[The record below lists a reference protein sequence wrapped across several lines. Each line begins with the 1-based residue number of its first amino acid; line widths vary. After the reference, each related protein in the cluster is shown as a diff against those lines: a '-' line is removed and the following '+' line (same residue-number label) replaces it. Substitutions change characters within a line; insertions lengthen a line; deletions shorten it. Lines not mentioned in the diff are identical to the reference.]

1 VTTLRLPAALLSESF
16 AQLRACGASRHECV
30 VYWCAAVDEP
40 DLLTRVVHP
49 VHHAGPAWYEV
60 DSAWVTEFFLQLR
73 HDRQTVRVQ
82 VHTHPGPAGHSG
94 TDDQFSLVPATGFLS
109 LVIPRFAA
117 GRIGLQDTHLGRM
130 QPTGTWSR
138 VEPEGVLRVE

>member
-1 VTTLRLPAALLSESF
+1 VNALRLPAALLRESF
-16 AQLRACGASRHECV
+16 AQLRACGTGQRECV
-30 VYWCAAVDEP
+30 VYWCTAVSEP

-49 VHHAGPAWYEV
+49 VHHAGLAWYEV

-73 HDRQTVRVQ
+73 QDRQTVRVQ

-94 TDDQFSLVPATGFLS
+94 TDDQFSLVPAAGFLS

-117 GRIGLQDTHLGRM
+117 GRIGLQDTYLGRM
-130 QPTGTWSR
+130 QPAGTWAR
-138 VEPEGVLRVE
+138 VEPEEVLRVE

>member
-1 VTTLRLPAALLSESF
+1 VTTLRLPATLLGESF
-16 AQLRACGASRHECV
+16 AQLRTCGAGRHECIA
-30 VYWCAAVDEP
+30 YWCAAVDEP
-40 DLLTRVVHP
+40 DLLTCVVHP

-73 HDRQTVRVQ
+73 QDRQTVRVQ

-109 LVIPRFAA
+109 LVIPRFAS
-117 GRIGLQDTHLGRM
+117 GRIGLQDTYLGRM
-130 QPTGTWSR
+130 QPTGTWER
-138 VEPEGVLRVE
+138 VDAQEVLRVE